1 MTKTQEHT
9 LVGVSNLVETLEDA
23 WQTIASTWGIPPAVI
38 VIAPVSTA
46 GKLKKWGHY
55 AGLRWQYGD
64 TTRGSSDDFAYAEV
78 LISAEGLVRGARGVF
93 ETLLHESVHAYQD
106 SIDEAGTSRQGRYH
120 NRTFKARA
128 EEFGLTT
135 DRDPKIGCTTPDITD
150 ECAELYADTIAA
162 IDLALKATRMI
173 EPAGPKSAR
182 NGLVLVCECDRKIRV
197 TESVAEIGPITCGV
211 CDAPFLLEDEA
222 A

>member
-1 MTKTQEHT
+1 MKTSKVT
-9 LVGVSNLVETLEDA
+9 LIGVSNLVETLEEA
-23 WQTIASTWGIPPAVI
+23 WRTIAGTWGIPPAVI
-38 VIAPVSTA
+38 VIAPASVG

-55 AGLRWQYGD
+55 AGLRWTSGGD
-64 TTRGSSDDFAYAEV
+64 EYAEV

-120 NRTFKARA
+120 NRTFKMRA

-135 DRDPKIGCTTPDITD
+135 DRDPKIGCITPDITD
-150 ECAELYADTIAA
+150 ECAEQYATTIAA

-182 NGLVLVCECDRKIRV
+182 NGVVLICQCERKIRL
-197 TESVAEIGPITCGV
+197 TESVAEEGPIECRV
-211 CDAPFLLEDEA
+211 CDSEFVLVVDDADAKA